1 MAFGVVTIA
10 FLALHASG
18 DPLVTLL
25 PAEVSQQELAGVR
38 AKLGLDQP
46 LYVQYGR
53 FLADAVRGDFGRSFR
68 EGEPAMA
75 LVVERLP
82 ATIQL
87 TAGAMGLAILV
98 GVPLGVL
105 AAVYRGS
112 VWDYLAIGF
121 AVLGQAI
128 PSFWLGLVLIL
139 TLSVGLNWLPTSGSD
154 GPIYL
159 IMPVITLGWYTAA
172 SIARM
177 VRTSMLE
184 VLGQEYL
191 VTARA
196 KGLNARTIIVRHALK
211 NAAIPVV
218 TLIGIQLGSML
229 GGAVVVETIFSWPG
243 VGRLLVQS
251 ILGRDYPAVQAAIFL
266 LAMTFVVLNMLVDL
280 VNGYLDP
287 RMRAS

>member
-1 MAFGVVTIA
+1 MTVA

-25 PAEVSQQELAGVR
+25 PAEVSQQEVAAVR
-38 AKLGLDQP
+38 AELGLDQP

-53 FLADAVRGDFGRSFR
+53 FLGDAVRGDFGRSFR
-68 EGEPAMA
+68 QGEPAMA
-75 LVVERLP
+75 LVLERLP

-87 TAGAMGLAILV
+87 TAGALLLAIV
-98 GVPLGVL
+98 VAVPLGIL

-112 VWDYLAIGF
+112 AWDYLAIGF

-128 PSFWLGLVLIL
+128 PAFWLGLILIF
-139 TLSVGLNWLPTSGSD
+139 TLSVELNWLPTSGSD
-154 GPIYL
+154 GPEYL

-196 KGLNARTIIVRHALK
+196 KGLDSRTIVVRHALK
-211 NAAIPVV
+211 NAALPVV

-266 LAMTFVVLNMLVDL
+266 LAMTFVSLNMLADL
-280 VNGYLDP
+280 INGYLDP
-287 RMRAS
+287 RIRAA